1 MPYCLSHNAA
11 LEVTDTPEHL
21 SLHLP
26 YVIGYSVDSSHQD
39 IGKSAGIFIVL
50 SNIWMLLNIG
60 RALNSGWPL
69 QIQGD
74 ATFKVCAEAVGVL
87 GIGVNSLGACN
98 HWLALAHSGRPR
110 ISLNV
115 QTNMD
120 LYLQRFSHADDS
132 V

>member
-74 ATFKVCAEAVGVL
+74 APFKVCAVAVGVL
-87 GIGVNSLGACN
+87 GIRVNSPGAKPLACLGYN
-98 HWLALAHSGRPR
+98 SRRPR